1 MLKIKVKASDITS
14 LTDAR
19 YFAAKEVEWL
29 SFNFTEGVV
38 GYIPPMKARA
48 IFEWVEGVKIVGEF
62 NNMTADEINFYTPE
76 GINEGWSLQAVQV
89 GHFTSVEEVLKIKN
103 VPVIKEIVIEEL
115 TNPDFLRKELLP
127 FAPFV
132 EAFQLSFDKNN
143 ISWEA
148 LKNPNSMVTVE
159 DLKEICKAFKIILS
173 IDFQKDTL
181 DEILTLNLYGLN
193 LKGGEEERIGVK
205 SFDELDDILDALEI
219 PTE

>member
-1 MLKIKVKASDITS
+1 M
-14 LTDAR
+14 
-19 YFAAKEVEWL
+19 
-29 SFNFTEGVV
+29 
-38 GYIPPMKARA
+38 
-48 IFEWVEGVKIVGEF
+48 
-62 NNMTADEINFYTPE
+62 
-76 GINEGWSLQAVQV
+76 QAVQV

-143 ISWEA
+143 ISWET

-205 SFDELDDILDALEI
+205 SFDELDEILDTLEI
-219 PTE
+219 EN

>member
-38 GYIPPMKARA
+38 GYIQPMKARA

-62 NNMTADEINFYTPE
+62 NSMTADEINFYT
-76 GINEGWSLQAVQV
+76 EGWSLQAVQV
-89 GHFTSVEEVLKIKN
+89 GHFTPIEEVLKIKN
-103 VPVIKEIVIEEL
+103 VPIIKEIVIEEF

-132 EAFQLSFDKNN
+132 EAFQLSFDKNS

-148 LKNPNSMVTVE
+148 LKNPNSMIMVE
-159 DLKEICKAFKIILS
+159 DLKEICEAFKIILS
-173 IDFQKDTL
+173 IDFQKNTL
-181 DEILTLNLYGLN
+181 NEILELNLYGLN
-193 LKGGEEERIGVK
+193 LKGGEEERVGVK